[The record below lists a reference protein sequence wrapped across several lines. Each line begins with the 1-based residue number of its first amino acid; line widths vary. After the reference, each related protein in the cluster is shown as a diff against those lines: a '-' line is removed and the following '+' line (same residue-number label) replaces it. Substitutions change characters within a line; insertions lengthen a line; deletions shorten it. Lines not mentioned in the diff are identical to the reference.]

1 MAPERATAHIFL
13 AACFFFLS
21 NSYHVAAATSPP
33 PSFSFD
39 FSNTSKDQLG
49 DLRFEGDAALNG
61 NLVDL
66 TCNDD
71 SLFCVGRMS
80 YNHPVAFY
88 DNNTGEVA
96 SFVTTFTFAVK
107 ILPNTTQRGDGMTFF
122 LSGYPSRL
130 PPGSSGSVFG
140 LRNWTNNIPSG
151 EDRFV
156 AIEFDPFNNGQWD
169 SISND
174 HIGIDLNSLT
184 SVSSTRLPI
193 YSLNGTMTATI
204 TFDNATR
211 ILEATLNF
219 DYNSSLAQASVKT
232 QLPDQLDALLPP
244 MVSVGFSAGTG
255 GYSELHQIHSW
266 SFNST
271 MAATGT
277 DFLDFRNSYIYIYIG
292 KLIGASWCLGFLSA
306 GRQGQNL
313 VIGGLVIL
321 VLAMLLA
328 IWSTFSWCRLK
339 RIRNSFGKDSRL
351 KRYEYSD
358 LYIATDR
365 FSEKKEI
372 GKGGFGVV
380 YSGSLKKK
388 DVAVKKILKD
398 SRGEFKDFLAELGSI
413 DGTGHVNLVRLEGW
427 CCSINNYMFWCFGRQ
442 HVELFVVYELVPN
455 GTLHQHLYEKS
466 EVLSWEMR
474 FKIVK
479 GLCNALHYL
488 HHQCSQYILHR
499 DIKPGNILLDSEF
512 NAKLG
517 DFGLSRVA
525 EHNNVTSV
533 QTEAAAGTMRYMDPQ
548 SMTDG
553 QANLRRSSDVYSFG
567 IVLLEI
573 AHGKYNPGL
582 VRHLHRN
589 RPYTFVED
597 VADEKLAGQFDRV
610 QMERVIVLGLRCSEE
625 VASKRPSLDA
635 AAMQFLES
643 GGELHAAMIH
653 KDEPRPTTA
662 PA

>member
-271 MAATGT
+271 MAATDTPTRDNRFHPNQGEV
-277 DFLDFRNSYIYIYIG
+277 FGI
-292 KLIGASWCLGFLSA
+292 K

>member
-1 MAPERATAHIFL
+1 MVP
-13 AACFFFLS
+13 
-21 NSYHVAAATSPP
+21 
-33 PSFSFD
+33 
-39 FSNTSKDQLG
+39 G
-49 DLRFEGDAALNG
+49 
-61 NLVDL
+61 
-66 TCNDD
+66 
-71 SLFCVGRMS
+71 
-80 YNHPVAFY
+80 
-88 DNNTGEVA
+88 
-96 SFVTTFTFAVK
+96 
-107 ILPNTTQRGDGMTFF
+107 LPF
-122 LSGYPSRL
+122 
-130 PPGSSGSVFG
+130 
-140 LRNWTNNIPSG
+140 
-151 EDRFV
+151 
-156 AIEFDPFNNGQWD
+156 
-169 SISND
+169 
-174 HIGIDLNSLT
+174 
-184 SVSSTRLPI
+184 
-193 YSLNGTMTATI
+193 
-204 TFDNATR
+204 
-211 ILEATLNF
+211 
-219 DYNSSLAQASVKT
+219 
-232 QLPDQLDALLPP
+232 
-244 MVSVGFSAGTG
+244 
-255 GYSELHQIHSW
+255 
-266 SFNST
+266 
-271 MAATGT
+271 
-277 DFLDFRNSYIYIYIG
+277 
-292 KLIGASWCLGFLSA
+292 
-306 GRQGQNL
+306 
-313 VIGGLVIL
+313 
-321 VLAMLLA
+321 
-328 IWSTFSWCRLK
+328 CRLK

-442 HVELFVVYELVPN
+442 HVELFLVYELVPN

-582 VRHLHRN
+582 VRHLHKN

-610 QMERVIVLGLRCSEE
+610 QMERVIILGLRCCEE

-643 GGELHAAMIH
+643 GGELHAATIH
-653 KDEPRPTTA
+653 KDEPRPTTPRA
-662 PA
+662 